1 MSSLREVTGACV
13 GLNDCDY
20 FTVESQSHSKET
32 FQVGV
37 LMVWQPVSAE
47 AEPPDVRLPVTA
59 HTEREPQRF
68 GVATC
73 SL

>member
-37 LMVWQPVSAE
+37 LMV
-47 AEPPDVRLPVTA
+47 
-59 HTEREPQRF
+59 
-68 GVATC
+68 
-73 SL
+73 